1 MDTAN
6 IIACVAVVVS
16 TLSVV
21 ASFCSV
27 IVMSLQIKSNVNL
40 KRDSQTFVKIEELDE
55 ILYRRKRL
63 KKVIKA
69 IRLTDDCKGHC
80 SLSKAEAIYKKFGK
94 GKIYEI
100 LNFFEDLSLSVF
112 LGNINVEI
120 LRRIYSD
127 RICNAY
133 KKLDPFIK
141 CIADKY
147 EDPNKKP
154 YQHFATLHK
163 LLCELDGGKNGYQD
177 GKSTL
182 KERRRAHRIYRKYKV
197 KL

>member
-1 MDTAN
+1 MSIAN

-69 IRLTDDCKGHC
+69 IWLTDDCKGHC
-80 SLSKAEAIYKKFGK
+80 SLSEAET
-94 GKIYEI
+94 
-100 LNFFEDLSLSVF
+100 V
-112 LGNINVEI
+112 
-120 LRRIYSD
+120 
-127 RICNAY
+127 
-133 KKLDPFIK
+133 
-141 CIADKY
+141 
-147 EDPNKKP
+147 
-154 YQHFATLHK
+154 
-163 LLCELDGGKNGYQD
+163 
-177 GKSTL
+177 
-182 KERRRAHRIYRKYKV
+182 
-197 KL
+197 